1 MKLIILFFCVVFY
14 LFTFSQ
20 VDNEKFVSGLN
31 VAQIENSIIKLIND
45 YRVSKKL
52 NSLII
57 DTSLSNA
64 CRSWS
69 DSTIKSVKKV
79 GHLEGEHSNC
89 GMIENIAG
97 WGVAASPF
105 IPLNNNI
112 FYINLPNDIFNGWVK
127 SPGHNYA
134 MLYPAK
140 TIGVGASIIYFNNSV
155 FVSVVMRTK

>member
-20 VDNEKFVSGLN
+20 IDNEKFISGLN
-31 VAQIENSIIKLIND
+31 VAQIENSIIKLINE

-57 DTSLSNA
+57 DTSLSND

-69 DSTIKSVKKV
+69 DSTIKSVKKL

-89 GMIENIAG
+89 GIIENISG
-97 WGVAASPF
+97 WGVVASPF

-112 FYINLPNDIFNGWVK
+112 FYLDLPKDIFNGWLK
-127 SPGHNYA
+127 SSKHNYA
-134 MLYPAK
+134 MLYSAK
-140 TIGVGASIIYFNNSV
+140 TIGVGISIIYFNNSV

>member
-1 MKLIILFFCVVFY
+1 M
-14 LFTFSQ
+14 
-20 VDNEKFVSGLN
+20 
-31 VAQIENSIIKLIND
+31 
-45 YRVSKKL
+45 
-52 NSLII
+52 
-57 DTSLSNA
+57 
-64 CRSWS
+64 
-69 DSTIKSVKKV
+69 

-89 GMIENIAG
+89 GMIENISG

-112 FYINLPNDIFNGWVK
+112 FYLELPNDIFNGWVK

-140 TIGVGASIIYFNNSV
+140 TIGVGVSIIYFNNSV